1 MEEGR
6 IKRALSKLNEVLGF
20 ESPEPVGLIINKET
34 DPYLSVV
41 EKTKAAIESNP
52 KPDKTDWLTT
62 AEAAAFAQTTA
73 KCIVGHI
80 YNGHVKAHKTTSEGG
95 MCRWHIT
102 KAAMVEAYGE
112 AYLNRSPNSRKRP
125 KFYRSFNSQ
134 VIPEHIGSGNLHP
147 GYKSKGKVTSRYI
160 SKNMVIDE
168 LRNRVSAL
176 TLEVEEK
183 SAALS
188 DPFELVQKCDAQDRE
203 IAQLRDRVSELTS
216 HNDDLCKRNRTLID
230 DTYHKINKDI

>member
-20 ESPEPVGLIINKET
+20 ESPEPVGLTITKEI

-62 AEAAAFAQTTA
+62 GEVAAYAQTTA
-73 KCIVGHI
+73 KCVVGHI
-80 YNGHVKAHKTTSEGG
+80 YNGHVKAHKTTSKGG
-95 MCRWHIT
+95 MCRWYIT
-102 KAAMVEAYGE
+102 RESMVKAYGIK
-112 AYLNRSPNSRKRP
+112 YLNRGPNSPRRP
-125 KFYRSFNSQ
+125 KFYRSTNAED
-134 VIPEHIGSGNLHP
+134 IPEHVGSGNLIP
-147 GYKSKGKVTSRYI
+147 GYRKKGKTASHYI

-168 LRNRVSAL
+168 LRKRVSAL

-183 SAALS
+183 SAELS

-203 IAQLRDRVSELTS
+203 IAELRDKVSGLTS
-216 HNDDLCKRNRTLID
+216 QNDDLVSERISLLNELTD
-230 DTYHKINKDI
+230 KINKDI